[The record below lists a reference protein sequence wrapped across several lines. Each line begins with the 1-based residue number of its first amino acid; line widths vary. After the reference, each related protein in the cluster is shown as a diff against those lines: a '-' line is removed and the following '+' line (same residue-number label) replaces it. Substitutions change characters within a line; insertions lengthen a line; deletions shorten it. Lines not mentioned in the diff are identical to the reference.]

1 MDPRQA
7 TIHVTA
13 HAKLNL
19 GLEILRKR
27 PDGYHDI
34 RSVFATISV
43 ADDISVS
50 PSSTIE
56 LECIPE
62 MTDKPEQN
70 LAYKA
75 AKAILAHPSADGRG
89 AKITLRKRIP
99 AGGGLGGGSSD
110 AAAVLTAIRSLY
122 DLPINSE
129 ELHTLAASL
138 GSDIPFFLTGG
149 TALVEGR
156 GEIVTPVDIHI
167 PYSVIVVFPHIHVDT
182 AEAYQMIRP
191 YERGSSETLLEAV
204 ATIDRSSTQV
214 INDFE
219 QAVFPKYT
227 ILQHVKDVLLNH
239 GALYA
244 SMSGSGST
252 MFGLFTSVD
261 TFAELRS
268 ALPQMDVL
276 RCTFT
281 SAQPRSNT
289 P

>member
-1 MDPRQA
+1 MDLRQV
-7 TIHVTA
+7 TIHVPA

-43 ADDISVS
+43 ADDISVT
-50 PSSTIE
+50 PSTMIE

-75 AKAILAHPSADGRG
+75 AQAILAHPAARGRG

-110 AAAVLTAIRSLY
+110 AAAVLVAIRALY
-122 DLPINSE
+122 DLSISTV
-129 ELHTLAASL
+129 ELHSIAASL
-138 GSDIPFFLTGG
+138 GSDVPFFLTGG

-156 GEIVTPVDIHI
+156 GERVTPVDIHI
-167 PYSVIVVFPHIHVDT
+167 PYHVVVVFPHVHVNT
-182 AEAYQMIRP
+182 AEAYQIIQPRD
-191 YERGSSETLLEAV
+191 RGSSQTLLEAV
-204 ATIDRSSTQV
+204 ATIDRSGLHV

-219 QAVFPKYT
+219 QAVFAKHN
-227 ILQHVKDVLLNH
+227 ILQHVKDALLTH

-252 MFGLFTSVD
+252 MFGLFTDVD
-261 TFAELRS
+261 NFAELRR
-268 ALPQMDVL
+268 ALPGMDVL
-276 RCTFT
+276 QCTFT
-281 SAQPRSNT
+281 PAHSRSF
-289 P
+289 